1 MLIPKSF
8 ELGDRTYTVQI
19 LPTMGKRG
27 VMGATYFKSARIE
40 IGKKSKITGM
50 ACKQEDVDDT
60 FWHELTHAILHDM
73 GSSLDR
79 DEEFVT
85 AFSKRLAQAVSTAKL

>member
-8 ELGDRTYTVQI
+8 RLGDRTYTVLI

-40 IGKKSKITGM
+40 IGKKSKITG
-50 ACKQEDVDDT
+50 AAYRREELNET
-60 FWHELTHAILHDM
+60 FWHELTHAILNDM
-73 GSSLDR
+73 GSNLER
-79 DEEFVT
+79 DEDFVT
-85 AFSKRLAQAVSTAKL
+85 AFSSRLAQAVSTAKL

>member
-8 ELGDRTYTVQI
+8 RLGDRTYVVQI
-19 LPTMGKRG
+19 LPTMGKHG

-40 IGKKSKITGM
+40 IGKKSKITGV
-50 ACKQEDVDDT
+50 AYRKEDVDNT
-60 FWHELTHAILHDM
+60 FWHELTHAILNDM

-79 DEEFVT
+79 DEVFVT
-85 AFSKRLAQAVSTAKL
+85 QFADRLAQAVSTAKL

>member
-1 MLIPKSF
+1 MEKC
-8 ELGDRTYTVQI
+8 
-19 LPTMGKRG
+19 G

-40 IGKKSKITGM
+40 IGKRSKTTGV
-50 ACKQEDVDDT
+50 AYRSEEINET
-60 FWHELTHAILHDM
+60 FWHELTHAILNDM

-79 DEEFVT
+79 DEEFVI

>member
-1 MLIPKSF
+1 
-8 ELGDRTYTVQI
+8 
-19 LPTMGKRG
+19 MGKRG
-27 VMGATYFKSARIE
+27 VMGATYFKAARIE

-50 ACKQEDVDDT
+50 AYKQEDVDDT
-60 FWHELTHAILHDM
+60 FWHELTHAILNDM

-85 AFSKRLAQAVSTAKL
+85 AFSKRLAQAVNTAKL

>member
-8 ELGDRTYTVQI
+8 NLGDRTYTVLV
-19 LPTMGKRG
+19 LPTMEKCG

-40 IGKKSKITGM
+40 IGKRSKTTGV
-50 ACKQEDVDDT
+50 AYRSEEINET
-60 FWHELTHAILHDM
+60 FWHELTHAILNDM

-79 DEEFVT
+79 DEEFVI

>member
-8 ELGDRTYTVQI
+8 ELGDRTYVVQV

-40 IGKKSKITGM
+40 IGKRSKITGV
-50 ACKQEDVDDT
+50 AYKQEDVDNT
-60 FWHELTHAILHDM
+60 FWHELTHAILNDM

-79 DEEFVT
+79 DEVFVT
-85 AFSKRLAQAVSTAKL
+85 QFADRLAQAVSTAKL

>member
-8 ELGDRTYTVQI
+8 ELGGRTYTVTV

-40 IGKKSKITGM
+40 IGKRSKITGT
-50 ACKQEDVDDT
+50 AYKQEDVDNT
-60 FWHELTHAILHDM
+60 FWHELTHAILNDM

-79 DEEFVT
+79 DEAFVT
-85 AFSKRLAQAVSTAKL
+85 AFADRLAQSVSTAKL